1 MPHFRGMAAALVL
14 ALAAAS
20 FASVAWKPLPLPE
33 ATALP
38 GRLVPRS
45 VAGYG
50 AAGDQSLSPDVLRV
64 LPGAEI
70 TSRRYVRAGE
80 TMDFLLISG
89 AHGVALHDPRLCLG
103 GWLLSDSATESL
115 PGTPVTMQ
123 VYEASTSPDAPPSLL
138 VAYFYAAGD
147 RIISSPSQI
156 RASLLWGDLLGREN
170 APVFFFRFV
179 QPLGRGAEERRR
191 ADARLREF
199 ASQMWRVM
207 QPRVEDALHERI
219 R

>member
-20 FASVAWKPLPLPE
+20 LTSVAWKPPPLPV
-33 ATALP
+33 AAALP
-38 GRLVPRS
+38 GRLVPRW

-50 AAGDQSLSPDVLRV
+50 AVGDESLSPEVLRV

-70 TSRRYVRAGE
+70 TSRRYVRAGA
-80 TMDFLLISG
+80 TMDFLLING

-103 GWLLSDSATESL
+103 GWLLSAPVTESL

-138 VAYFYAAGD
+138 VAYFYAAAG
-147 RIISSPSQI
+147 RIISSPSEI
-156 RASLLWGDLLGREN
+156 RTSLLWGDLLGREN

-179 QPLGRGAEERRR
+179 QPLGRTAQEHQR
-191 ADARLREF
+191 ADARLRAF

-207 QPRVEDALHERI
+207 QPEVEDALQERI